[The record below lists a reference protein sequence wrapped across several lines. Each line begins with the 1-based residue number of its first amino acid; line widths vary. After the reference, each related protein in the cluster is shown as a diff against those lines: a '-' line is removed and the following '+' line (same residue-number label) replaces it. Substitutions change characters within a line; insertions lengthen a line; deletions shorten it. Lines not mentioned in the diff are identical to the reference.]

1 MNPAK
6 LKAKIAK
13 STPENTRVSRP
24 SVTAFERWATQEK
37 LKPFKLVFDA
47 YGRVSGKWT
56 LGEDWVR
63 VEVGDGGMVIVTWP
77 RGVTTCPTKDLRTSM
92 KFYNLERLVYRP
104 SGA

>member
-6 LKAKIAK
+6 LRAKIAK

-37 LKPFKLVFDA
+37 LKPFKLYFDA
-47 YGRVSGKWT
+47 YGRISGRWSI
-56 LGEDWVR
+56 GEDWVR
-63 VEVGDGGMVIVTWP
+63 LEIGDGGVAIVTWN
-77 RGVTTCPTKDLRTSM
+77 RGVTTCILKDLRTSL